1 MASILRKTA
10 AAEQFRVPSL
20 AEADQTYAA
29 LLAKSAELHNRQ
41 SVLRDEINA
50 ADKQLRDA
58 RAAPG
63 ERLSDSVAALLGDA
77 PDSAHGLRK
86 NVVELRRQAGDV
98 EAATEIQ
105 RRRITEAKSAA
116 SGLVVAQCRDE
127 YRRRCAAV
135 AKAASAL
142 HEARMAY
149 LDLKW
154 QFEAEDV
161 SWTSLG
167 PLSIGFLGDHTDGQ
181 LVALSKGAGNV

>member
-63 ERLSDSVAALLGDA
+63 ERLSDSVAALLGDP

-105 RRRITEAKSAA
+105 RRRITEAKSA
-116 SGLVVAQCRDE
+116 
-127 YRRRCAAV
+127 
-135 AKAASAL
+135 
-142 HEARMAY
+142 
-149 LDLKW
+149 
-154 QFEAEDV
+154 
-161 SWTSLG
+161 
-167 PLSIGFLGDHTDGQ
+167 
-181 LVALSKGAGNV
+181 